1 MNKNITILVFLA
13 LMAAAA
19 IFSVYSYSNLEKEK
33 KKKQAAL
40 DKLEETLKI
49 NENLKLKTD
58 SLTKQITALLS
69 TEDSSGHRTDS
80 KWNTEKT
87 TLIRELK
94 NVNETYTRVND
105 LSAYQKAYILEKE
118 GFEALVSNNFELA
131 LEKISAA
138 EKTSPNFHMCYEISN
153 LLRSNRE
160 KLKDEE
166 TQRNI
171 KRQIIEKF
179 SWKAPAALLSKLKEQ
194 VKLPADKTGTS
205 IKNTVKWPVKK
216 SN

>member
-1 MNKNITILVFLA
+1 
-13 LMAAAA
+13 
-19 IFSVYSYSNLEKEK
+19 
-33 KKKQAAL
+33 
-40 DKLEETLKI
+40 
-49 NENLKLKTD
+49 
-58 SLTKQITALLS
+58 
-69 TEDSSGHRTDS
+69 
-80 KWNTEKT
+80 
-87 TLIRELK
+87 
-94 NVNETYTRVND
+94 
-105 LSAYQKAYILEKE
+105 
-118 GFEALVSNNFELA
+118 
-131 LEKISAA
+131 
-138 EKTSPNFHMCYEISN
+138 MCYEISN